1 MSLKFVVF
9 DAEIGNP
16 LYNIPSGTALL
27 FGGGGGLGKHSCGS
41 TSPIGEQIRNVQN
54 LLTA

>member
-27 FGGGGGLGKHSCGS
+27 FGGGDWENIPVALRHPLESKSEMFK
-41 TSPIGEQIRNVQN
+41 TF
-54 LLTA
+54 